1 MKKNANNHSIY
12 FKRQRVWEIDALR
25 GFLIFMLLLFHLY
38 FTLDAFFVRGYYKNV
53 DTAAFVSIADPL
65 GILWCKSGDT
75 FSRCFLGDYFNVVNR
90 SGVNLFF
97 IISGISCVFSR
108 NTLIRGLKMLAGAF
122 IISGFTKLLAIW
134 TGDPTQFIRF
144 GALHCYAYCHLIYY
158 FFLENKKSRTLLLT
172 VIPVFLLGYYLR
184 YNPVSS
190 NLSLLYPFGVHEVG
204 AVGRDYWPILPMLG
218 WLLVGVVLGRKYYAD
233 KQSLFPTSSMIEIT
247 HPFQWLGRKSGQ
259 IYLLHMF
266 IYTAVFCG
274 IGYLFGLL

>member
-1 MKKNANNHSIY
+1 MTIAKGNPTRTRI
-12 FKRQRVWEIDALR
+12 WEIDALR
-25 GFLIFMLLLFHLY
+25 GLLILCVLATHLY
-38 FTLDAFFVRGYYKNV
+38 YTVDAFCIDGYYNIDSYSCV
-53 DTAAFVSIADPL
+53 NASDPL
-65 GILWCKSGDT
+65 HFWFDWGEDGVIYKAFLPDNIRLLWM
-75 FSRCFLGDYFNVVNR
+75 RLGVD
-90 SGVNLFF
+90 GFF
-97 IISGISCVFSR
+97 VLSGISCIFSR
-108 NTLIRGLKMLAGAF
+108 NTLTRGLKMLAGAF
-122 IISGFTKLLAIW
+122 IVSGFTKLLAVW
-134 TGDPTQFIRF
+134 TGNPSQFIRF

-233 KQSLFPTSSMIEIT
+233 KQSLFPNSSMIEIT